1 LKSSSNGSSYTA
13 VSGCEGTTLATIVST
28 INGLSINTTYDAN
41 STALSNY
48 YELSWAWNFEN
59 SDKIANSELT
69 GNEADTILGRIIADS
84 DLIADEVTDQ
94 EDTSKNKPAGIY
106 NAYKNSVTSV
116 KFSLSITVEQIQAVK
131 S

>member
-1 LKSSSNGSSYTA
+1 
-13 VSGCEGTTLATIVST
+13 
-28 INGLSINTTYDAN
+28 
-41 STALSNY
+41 
-48 YELSWAWNFEN
+48 
-59 SDKIANSELT
+59 
-69 GNEADTILGRIIADS
+69 LGRIIADS